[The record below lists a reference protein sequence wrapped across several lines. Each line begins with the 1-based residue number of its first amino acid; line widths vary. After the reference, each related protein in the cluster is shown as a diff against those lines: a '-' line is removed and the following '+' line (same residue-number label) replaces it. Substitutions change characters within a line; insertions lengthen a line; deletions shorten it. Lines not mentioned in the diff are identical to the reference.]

1 MFSLLLHVDCKNLKI
16 YGKSLLAVKCFIL
29 HDIFSAKLKMTLNSQ
44 LKFVSTYYS
53 LPVSPDLA
61 IFRYYRKINS
71 VQACAA

>member
-1 MFSLLLHVDCKNLKI
+1 MFSLLLHVDCKNRKI

-53 LPVSPDLA
+53 LQHVHLTWPSSGTTE
-61 IFRYYRKINS
+61 K
-71 VQACAA
+71 